1 MIEAK
6 TFPNHS
12 FYTVAPDGTLE
23 RLFGHGKAK
32 TGVFE
37 GVGASK
43 KRNLRRSG
51 PDRLGE
57 NAFEVF
63 GS

>member
-1 MIEAK
+1 MIETEA
-6 TFPNHS
+6 FPDHS
-12 FYTVAPDGTLE
+12 FDTITPDGTLE
-23 RLFGHGKAK
+23 CFFGHSEAK
-32 TGVFE
+32 TGMFE
-37 GVGASK
+37 GIGTGEKS
-43 KRNLRRSG
+43 NLRRSG